1 MDDTQTLD
9 RIAELLGRE
18 AGLPGAETFREVAA
32 LLSESGREVG
42 SPRPA
47 ATCPVCESGNVKA
60 DVTVTIEKVGR
71 RWVGRGTWEKV
82 EYFCT
87 TCPAEYDDGSPDAEV
102 FPDPRLAVLDGM
114 GIKE

>member
-1 MDDTQTLD
+1 MDDSQTLD

-32 LLSESGREVG
+32 LISESGREVG
-42 SPRPA
+42 SPKPA
-47 ATCPVCESGNVKA
+47 ATCPVCEGGNAKA
-60 DVTVTIEKVGR
+60 DVTVTLEKVGH
-71 RWVGRGTWEKV
+71 RWIGRSVWESV
-82 EYFCT
+82 NYFCT
-87 TCPAEYDDGSPDAEV
+87 NCEAEYDDGSPDAEV